1 MAAAAW
7 QFPELLAGLVATSG
21 AVEGD
26 VRASASEGAPPP
38 GLDTPAGIETLL
50 GGTHTPQHTK
60 AAASPPAEPRTKE
73 PERQPDAEL
82 TAAGRTISSVTP
94 QSALASLAAGPNL
107 PMSQEIVALSAG
119 NGEATAASAA
129 PSPEQLP
136 GVANQEGQTAAARVP
151 PRAAHGEDWQSREV
165 SVAAGRNLLPQS
177 GRLATRISGQAPTV
191 AVEAPPAEA
200 AVDRAPASPPQAIG
214 GAPQPSAEFPP
225 AAVGTLVAEK
235 SLESPLPGTAER
247 AARQQDGRSLASPLK
262 TPPAATAAPTGDAPA
277 DGKEQ
282 GQTAKA
288 SAPARSPLGIDA
300 KPDLAA
306 AAGGAAERQRPRVAG
321 VESVLPPP
329 AAEKPAEAEA
339 APSALA
345 PAPHSTPPAR
355 RRLADADGAI
365 PAGETA
371 VHAAMAAPVWRPS
384 ASTGPTDFSVGPSA
398 RTQASASPSRRSSG
412 SAVAQV
418 LALSGQASRTVDSIP
433 PAEPSR
439 QPVERVPG
447 PWPNPRP
454 SAGAEPEAAEKVAPQ
469 SLAETPLPGADTQ
482 VRVLAPSTPD
492 RDEVA
497 FAVQLKAMPAP
508 EETAPRESPVR
519 LPEAD
524 GARRIAMPA
533 PLHDVPAPE
542 AAAAGEN
549 RLSQAREA
557 DQAPARASRDRHP
570 EDAPVE
576 RTDAPAG
583 AHEGKPIPHAAAD
596 AQVKPETAPDRA
608 DTTAAKP
615 VRPQDAME
623 SETRPEAVKA
633 PQVRDMKFEVTG
645 GEQRVEVRVS
655 ERGGE
660 VKMTVRTPDTE
671 LAGTLRENL
680 PTLSARLAESGFK
693 SEAWHPAAASTS
705 QWRHTAESSAGGA
718 SRDANTPSH
727 QQDRE
732 SQDDA
737 GQRRPKSPQ
746 EPILQKEKGKDFAWL
761 MSTLR

>member
-1 MAAAAW
+1 
-7 QFPELLAGLVATSG
+7 
-21 AVEGD
+21 
-26 VRASASEGAPPP
+26 
-38 GLDTPAGIETLL
+38 
-50 GGTHTPQHTK
+50 
-60 AAASPPAEPRTKE
+60 
-73 PERQPDAEL
+73 
-82 TAAGRTISSVTP
+82 
-94 QSALASLAAGPNL
+94 
-107 PMSQEIVALSAG
+107 MSQEIVALSAG

-136 GVANQEGQTAAARVP
+136 GVAPQPGANLPAASEQTPTLELPAGLGLPEPAITPGVANQEGQTAAARVP
-151 PRAAHGEDWQSREV
+151 PRAVHGADWQSREV
-165 SVAAGRNLLPQS
+165 SVAAGRSLLPQS

-200 AVDRAPASPPQAIG
+200 AVDGAPASPPQAIG
-214 GAPQPSAEFPP
+214 GAPQPGAEFPP

-235 SLESPLPGTAER
+235 ALESPLPATAER

-306 AAGGAAERQRPRVAG
+306 AAGGAAEPQRPRVAG

-345 PAPHSTPPAR
+345 PASAALAPAPPALAPAPHSTPPAR
-355 RRLADADGAI
+355 RRLADADVAI

-371 VHAAMAAPVWRPS
+371 VHAAMGAPVWRPS
-384 ASTGPTDFSVGPSA
+384 ASTGPTDFSVRPSA

-439 QPVERVPG
+439 QPVERAPG

-454 SAGAEPEAAEKVAPQ
+454 SAGAEPEAAEKVEPQ
-469 SLAETPLPGADTQ
+469 SLAETPLPGADPQ

-508 EETAPRESPVR
+508 EETAPRESPAR

-542 AAAAGEN
+542 AAAGEN
-549 RLSQAREA
+549 RPSQAHEA
-557 DQAPARASRDRHP
+557 DQAPARAGRDRHP

-746 EPILQKEKGKDFAWL
+746 EPIQQKEKGKDFAWL

>member
-1 MAAAAW
+1 MARWTVFCRTTAAQILENASACVWPSGCNSRRVAALPVPASLLARLFPLSTPGAASRLTAEATPRAEGTAAAAW

-50 GGTHTPQHTK
+50 GGAHIPQHTK
-60 AAASPPAEPRTKE
+60 AAASPPAEPRTKK

-82 TAAGRTISSVTP
+82 TAAGRTISSVTL

-107 PMSQEIVALSAG
+107 PVSQEIVALSAG

-136 GVANQEGQTAAARVP
+136 GVAPQPGANLPAASEQTPTLELQAGLGLPEPAITPGVANQEGQTAAARVP
-151 PRAAHGEDWQSREV
+151 PRAAHGADWQSREV

-191 AVEAPPAEA
+191 AVEAP
-200 AVDRAPASPPQAIG
+200 
-214 GAPQPSAEFPP
+214 QPSAEFPP

-235 SLESPLPGTAER
+235 ALESPLPGTAER

-339 APSALA
+339 VPPALA

-355 RRLADADGAI
+355 RRLADADVAI
-365 PAGETA
+365 PPGETA
-371 VHAAMAAPVWRPS
+371 VHAAMPAPVWRPS
-384 ASTGPTDFSVGPSA
+384 ANTGPTDFSVGPSA

-433 PAEPSR
+433 PAEPSQ

-454 SAGAEPEAAEKVAPQ
+454 SAGAEPEA
-469 SLAETPLPGADTQ
+469 GW
-482 VRVLAPSTPD
+482 
-492 RDEVA
+492 
-497 FAVQLKAMPAP
+497 
-508 EETAPRESPVR
+508 
-519 LPEAD
+519 
-524 GARRIAMPA
+524 AR
-533 PLHDVPAPE
+533 
-542 AAAAGEN
+542 G
-549 RLSQAREA
+549 
-557 DQAPARASRDRHP
+557 RA
-570 EDAPVE
+570 
-576 RTDAPAG
+576 
-583 AHEGKPIPHAAAD
+583 
-596 AQVKPETAPDRA
+596 
-608 DTTAAKP
+608 
-615 VRPQDAME
+615 
-623 SETRPEAVKA
+623 
-633 PQVRDMKFEVTG
+633 
-645 GEQRVEVRVS
+645 
-655 ERGGE
+655 
-660 VKMTVRTPDTE
+660 
-671 LAGTLRENL
+671 
-680 PTLSARLAESGFK
+680 
-693 SEAWHPAAASTS
+693 
-705 QWRHTAESSAGGA
+705 
-718 SRDANTPSH
+718 
-727 QQDRE
+727 
-732 SQDDA
+732 
-737 GQRRPKSPQ
+737 
-746 EPILQKEKGKDFAWL
+746 
-761 MSTLR
+761 